1 MKIAVYGSESRLGL
15 VSDRFIIDANYAC
28 ANLLASEGHSNPYDL
43 ASSTIGYNLATF
55 LTYGSRSNEMAKRI
69 VAFFEN
75 GSPRNNWL
83 GPRGEKIVHDLSS
96 STLKAPL
103 VSTHPK
109 IMCAGGNII
118 DHALA
123 LASLSGKGKISAE
136 QLKKEKSKE
145 PVNGFYKQASSIVGT
160 GENNPYPLRTRR
172 LDYEG
177 EIALIVG
184 RTVQNIPASMYLDYT
199 FGFAVFNDFSIRDD
213 LLKEGTRSGFSMR
226 KNFQGCGSMGPWIT
240 SKDEI
245 SDPENLPILTKVNG
259 EVRQNGATK
268 DMIKKFGEII
278 DFVSSDIVLYPGDVI
293 TSGTCSG
300 TAMDSTP
307 RDKTGNQSPERFLL
321 VCDVVEVSS
330 TQLGKISNR
339 VVGKA

>member
-1 MKIAVYGSESRLGL
+1 
-15 VSDRFIIDANYAC
+15 
-28 ANLLASEGHSNPYDL
+28 
-43 ASSTIGYNLATF
+43 
-55 LTYGSRSNEMAKRI
+55 
-69 VAFFEN
+69 
-75 GSPRNNWL
+75 
-83 GPRGEKIVHDLSS
+83 
-96 STLKAPL
+96 
-103 VSTHPK
+103 
-109 IMCAGGNII
+109 
-118 DHALA
+118 
-123 LASLSGKGKISAE
+123 
-136 QLKKEKSKE
+136 
-145 PVNGFYKQASSIVGT
+145 
-160 GENNPYPLRTRR
+160 
-172 LDYEG
+172 
-177 EIALIVG
+177 
-184 RTVQNIPASMYLDYT
+184 MYLDYT

-268 DMIKKFGEII
+268 DMIKKFGEIME
-278 DFVSSDIVLYPGDVI
+278 FVSSDIVLYPGDVI

-307 RDKTGNQSPERFLL
+307 RDKTGNQSPERFLHEG
-321 VCDVVEVSS
+321 DVVEVSS